1 MKLKTSYKTM
11 KTLNIYIFSI
21 LVFLSLAANAQDEIH
36 LRTSEIFDAPLIGRN
51 YLPPPLGKGS
61 PYLYDNFLNGYVVFI
76 TGDTVRN
83 KLFKYDCLKNDF
95 IWMADGKSMIA
106 LDHNLIRSF
115 TLFPRE
121 GGERIF
127 EKTTLKLPF
136 IADSLFRYLEV
147 LAKGEIDL
155 YSFHKVEV
163 EAEATTGLS
172 GGLYQL
178 NAYSAKNLYFIQ
190 LEDLSVRQVRFSK
203 RSIYEAYPEYKEK
216 IRKIMRANHSGGIRN
231 EYQLTQLVK
240 LINENWKD

>member
-1 MKLKTSYKTM
+1 M
-11 KTLNIYIFSI
+11 KTFSICIFSI
-21 LVFLSLAANAQDEIH
+21 LVLMSFTAKAQEEVK

-51 YLPPPLGKGS
+51 YLSPPVGKGS
-61 PYLYDNFLNGYVVFI
+61 PFLYDNFLNGYVVFI

-95 IWMADGKSMIA
+95 IWMADGKSMVA
-106 LDHNLIRSF
+106 LDHNLIKSF
-115 TLFPRE
+115 SLFPRE
-121 GGERIF
+121 GGERKF

-147 LAKGEIDL
+147 LAKGKINL

-163 EAEATTGLS
+163 EAENTIGLS
-172 GGLYQL
+172 GGLYQVNL
-178 NAYSAKNLYFIQ
+178 YTNKTLYFIQ
-190 LEDLSVRQVRFSK
+190 LDELPVRQVRFSK

-216 IRKIMRANHSGGIRN
+216 IRKIIRANHGGGIRN
-231 EYQLTQLVK
+231 EYQLTQLVN

>member
-1 MKLKTSYKTM
+1 M
-11 KTLNIYIFSI
+11 KTFTMYFLTIFSLMSI
-21 LVFLSLAANAQDEIH
+21 TANAQEEVR

-51 YLPPPLGKGS
+51 YLPPPVGKGS

-95 IWMADGKSMIA
+95 IWMADGRSMIA
-106 LDHNLIRSF
+106 LDHNLIKSF
-115 TLFPRE
+115 TLFPKE
-121 GGERIF
+121 GGERKF

-147 LAKGEIDL
+147 LAKGKIDL

-178 NAYSAKNLYFIQ
+178 NAYSAKTLYFIQ
-190 LEDLSVRQVRFSK
+190 LEDLPVSQVRFSK
-203 RSIYEAYPEYKEK
+203 RSIYEAYPDYKEK
-216 IRKIMRANHSGGIRN
+216 IRKIMRANHGGGIRN
-231 EYQLTQLVK
+231 EYQLTQLVR
-240 LINENWKD
+240 LINENWN